1 MKSGEINSLFKNF
14 SKVIKNPKSD
24 LKYKN
29 KFTLLISVVLSA
41 QCTDVNVNNVTKN
54 IYPKYNKPE
63 HFVKL
68 GRKKIEKLIKSIGLF
83 RNKGKSV
90 YLLSKQLIEKHN
102 GKVPKNFD
110 DLYALPGVGKKTAS
124 VVLNEGFGLPTI
136 AVDTHVF
143 RVSNRT
149 GLAYGKNP
157 DKVQEN
163 LYKAA
168 KQLIIKA
175 KKFEKKDKLEKALKL
190 YSKAYDKLLKAY
202 DKDKKNPDILNYLG
216 FTLRKAGNFE
226 EAEKF
231 YLEGLEIKPDH
242 EGINEYLGEL
252 YVKTNRVE
260 LAKERLEVLKGC
272 KCEEFEELKEL
283 IDKN

>member
-1 MKSGEINSLFKNF
+1 MKSREINSLFKNL

-63 HFVKL
+63 HFVNL
-68 GRKKIEKLIKSIGLF
+68 GRKKIEKFIKSIGLF
-83 RNKGKSV
+83 RNKAKSV

-102 GKVPKNFD
+102 GKVPNNFE
-110 DLYALPGVGKKTAS
+110 DLYALPGVGRKTAS

-149 GLAYGKNP
+149 GLATGKNP
-157 DKVQEN
+157 DEVQQN
-163 LYKAA
+163 LYKVVPKKYLKKAGHTILLHGRYTCKA
-168 KQLIIKA
+168 RAPSCKTCVIIKYC
-175 KKFEKKDKLEKALKL
+175 K
-190 YSKAYDKLLKAY
+190 Y
-202 DKDKKNPDILNYLG
+202 KN
-216 FTLRKAGNFE
+216 
-226 EAEKF
+226 
-231 YLEGLEIKPDH
+231 
-242 EGINEYLGEL
+242 
-252 YVKTNRVE
+252 
-260 LAKERLEVLKGC
+260 
-272 KCEEFEELKEL
+272 KEL
-283 IDKN
+283 RWKY

>member
-1 MKSGEINSLFKNF
+1 MKSREINSLFSSL

-24 LKYKN
+24 LRYKN
-29 KFTLLISVVLSA
+29 KFTLLVSVVLSA

-83 RNKGKSV
+83 RNKAKSI
-90 YLLSKQLIEKHN
+90 YLLSKQLIEKHK

-110 DLYALPGVGKKTAS
+110 DLNTLPGVGRKTAS

-157 DKVQEN
+157 DEVQQK
-163 LYKAA
+163 LYEVVPKKYLKNAGHTILLHGRYTCKARTPSCMNCA
-168 KQLIIKA
+168 IIK
-175 KKFEKKDKLEKALKL
+175 
-190 YSKAYDKLLKAY
+190 YC
-202 DKDKKNPDILNYLG
+202 NY
-216 FTLRKAGNFE
+216 K
-226 EAEKF
+226 
-231 YLEGLEIKPDH
+231 H
-242 EGINEYLGEL
+242 
-252 YVKTNRVE
+252 
-260 LAKERLEVLKGC
+260 
-272 KCEEFEELKEL
+272 KEL
-283 IDKN
+283 

>member
-1 MKSGEINSLFKNF
+1 MKSGEINSLFKNL
-14 SKVIKNPKSD
+14 SRVIKNPKSD
-24 LKYKN
+24 LEYKN

-54 IYPKYNKPE
+54 IYSKYNKPE

-83 RNKGKSV
+83 RNKAKSV
-90 YLLSKQLIEKHN
+90 YLLSKELIEKHN

-149 GLAYGKNP
+149 GLAHGKNP
-157 DKVQEN
+157 DEVQQN
-163 LYKAA
+163 LYKVVP
-168 KQLIIKA
+168 
-175 KKFEKKDKLEKALKL
+175 KKYLK
-190 YSKAYDKLLKAY
+190 
-202 DKDKKNPDILNYLG
+202 
-216 FTLRKAGNFE
+216 KAGHTILLHGRYTCK
-226 EAEKF
+226 ARKPLCKICVIRKYCKF
-231 YLEGLEIKPDH
+231 K
-242 EGINEYLGEL
+242 N
-252 YVKTNRVE
+252 
-260 LAKERLEVLKGC
+260 
-272 KCEEFEELKEL
+272 KEL
-283 IDKN
+283 N

>member
-1 MKSGEINSLFKNF
+1 MKSGEINSLFKNL

-41 QCTDVNVNNVTKN
+41 QCTDINVNNVTKN

-83 RNKGKSV
+83 RNKAKSV
-90 YLLSKQLIEKHN
+90 YLLSKDLIEKHN
-102 GKVPKNFD
+102 EKVPKNFD

-149 GLAYGKNP
+149 GLAGGKNP
-157 DKVQEN
+157 DEVQQN
-163 LYKAA
+163 LYKVVP
-168 KQLIIKA
+168 
-175 KKFEKKDKLEKALKL
+175 KKYLK
-190 YSKAYDKLLKAY
+190 
-202 DKDKKNPDILNYLG
+202 
-216 FTLRKAGNFE
+216 KAGHLILLHGRHTCKARKPLCKKCVIRKYCDFE
-226 EAEKF
+226 
-231 YLEGLEIKPDH
+231 
-242 EGINEYLGEL
+242 N
-252 YVKTNRVE
+252 
-260 LAKERLEVLKGC
+260 
-272 KCEEFEELKEL
+272 KEL
-283 IDKN
+283 N

>member
-1 MKSGEINSLFKNF
+1 MKSGEINSLFKNLNR
-14 SKVIKNPKSD
+14 VIKNPRSD

-29 KFTLLISVVLSA
+29 KFTLLVSVVLSA

-63 HFVKL
+63 HFVTL
-68 GRKKIEKLIKSIGLF
+68 GRQKIEKFIKSIGLF
-83 RNKGKSV
+83 RNKAKSV

-110 DLYALPGVGKKTAS
+110 DLYALSGVGKKTAS

-157 DKVQEN
+157 DEVQQN
-163 LYKAA
+163 LYKVVP
-168 KQLIIKA
+168 KKYLIKA
-175 KKFEKKDKLEKALKL
+175 GHTILLHGRYTCKARKPLCKICVIRKYCKF
-190 YSKAYDKLLKAY
+190 
-202 DKDKKNPDILNYLG
+202 KN
-216 FTLRKAGNFE
+216 
-226 EAEKF
+226 
-231 YLEGLEIKPDH
+231 
-242 EGINEYLGEL
+242 
-252 YVKTNRVE
+252 
-260 LAKERLEVLKGC
+260 
-272 KCEEFEELKEL
+272 KEL
-283 IDKN
+283 N

>member
-1 MKSGEINSLFKNF
+1 MKSREINSLFKNL

-29 KFTLLISVVLSA
+29 KFTLLVSVVLSA
-41 QCTDVNVNNVTKN
+41 QCTDVNVNNVTRN

-83 RNKGKSV
+83 RNKSKSV

-110 DLYALPGVGKKTAS
+110 DLCALPGVGKKTAS
-124 VVLNEGFGLPTI
+124 VILNDGFGMPTI

-157 DKVQEN
+157 DEVQQN
-163 LYKAA
+163 LYKVVP
-168 KQLIIKA
+168 
-175 KKFEKKDKLEKALKL
+175 KKYLK
-190 YSKAYDKLLKAY
+190 
-202 DKDKKNPDILNYLG
+202 
-216 FTLRKAGNFE
+216 KAGHTILLHGRYTCK
-226 EAEKF
+226 AR
-231 YLEGLEIKPDH
+231 KP
-242 EGINEYLGEL
+242 L
-252 YVKTNRVE
+252 
-260 LAKERLEVLKGC
+260 C
-272 KCEEFEELKEL
+272 KICVIRKYCRFKNKEL
-283 IDKN
+283 N